1 MAMKAAM
8 IGRVWVH
15 IIPMRDEMKI
25 ENKGRIYIEME
36 NIIWN
41 VMGKTMNYE
50 LIMSCIRLANST
62 RMNWFPLSM
71 YNSEIFVWI
80 RFK

>member
-1 MAMKAAM
+1 MAM

-50 LIMSCIRLANST
+50 LILSCIRLASST
-62 RMNWFPLSM
+62 GMNLFRLST
-71 YNSEIFVWI
+71 
-80 RFK
+80 FK